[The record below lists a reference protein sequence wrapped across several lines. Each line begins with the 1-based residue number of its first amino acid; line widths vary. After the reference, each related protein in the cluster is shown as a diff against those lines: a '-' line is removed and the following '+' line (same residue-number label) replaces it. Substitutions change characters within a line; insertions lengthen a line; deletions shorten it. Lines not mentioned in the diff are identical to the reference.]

1 MRKLLIEHDKIDAF
15 DIQLAEILVPEA
27 DSPVFYLVLLL
38 SRAIRAQHSCL
49 PLSSIDRND
58 PFGLIH
64 TAHGKKETPFS
75 LQDDFT
81 KLLTSHMAVGDN
93 KPLRFYND
101 NLYFARYD
109 DYEKVFVNAITSRNA
124 LETNLDTEQLKNLLA
139 RYFEPTN
146 DIDWQKV
153 ACAVACLKRFCIIS
167 GGPGTGKTTT
177 VTKLLAI
184 LQSLYSKV
192 PLKVQLVAP
201 TGKAAARLSE
211 SIANA
216 KQFLKIDSQIAK
228 HIPDTAQTLHRLLGV
243 IHLSTKFRH
252 NKQNPLDV
260 DLVILDEA
268 SMVDLAMLAKL
279 FDALPDHAR
288 VILLGDKDQLS
299 SVDTGNVLS
308 DLCKPLMLGVDHH
321 YTATTAK
328 ALAQLFDTSFHA
340 AQESGYLLNDNLAF
354 LQVSHRFKSDSGIG
368 RLAKAVN
375 SNDINALHQVYSA
388 NHSDLQFNA
397 LEKGFKAFVE
407 RAANNYAVYLS
418 AINQGASI
426 TEIHNAFSTYQILC
440 ATRVGP
446 YGTNE
451 LNAKIEKQLINNNLI
466 KRTGAFYIGMPIM
479 VSENNYQLN
488 LFNGD
493 IGIIIQ
499 DENGRLMASFIDD
512 QGAERLISTTRL
524 PQFDIVYAMTIHK
537 SQGSEFNDVA
547 MVLPA
552 NSPVVNRQLVYTG
565 ITRAKSTF
573 ELLSLAGGLEKAMAK
588 TVSRYSGLFERFQA
602 NNNA

>member
-15 DIQLAEILVPEA
+15 DIQLAEILVAES

-38 SRAIRAQHSCL
+38 SRAVRSQHSCL
-49 PLSSIDRND
+49 PLTSIDRDD
-58 PFGLIH
+58 PFHLAL
-64 TAHGKKETPFS
+64 TSHGKKESPFTA
-75 LQDDFT
+75 QDDFAA
-81 KLLTSHMAVGDN
+81 LLTSHIAVGDD
-93 KPLRFYND
+93 KPLRLYND

-109 DYEKVFVNAITSRNA
+109 DYEKVFVNAITARNA
-124 LETNLDTEQLKNLLA
+124 LEPNLDNEQLKNLLSN
-139 RYFEPTN
+139 YFEPTN

-216 KQFLKIDSQIAK
+216 KQFLNIDSQIAK

-243 IHLSTKFRH
+243 IHLSNKFRH
-252 NKQNPLDV
+252 NQQNPLDV

-279 FDALPDHAR
+279 FDALPNHAR

-308 DLCKPLMLGVDHH
+308 DLCKPLILGKDHS
-321 YTATTAK
+321 YSGQTAK
-328 ALAQLFDTSFHA
+328 QLAQLLDKPISAT
-340 AQESGYLLNDNLAF
+340 QQKDYLLNDNLAF

-375 SNDINALHQVYSA
+375 SNDINALHQVYSD
-388 NHSDLQFNA
+388 NFNDLTFSS
-397 LEKGFKAFVE
+397 LETDFKVFIE
-407 RAANNYAVYLS
+407 RAASKYEAYLS
-418 AINQGASI
+418 AIKQGASI
-426 TEIHNAFSTYQILC
+426 SEIHSTFANYQVLC
-440 ATRVGP
+440 ATRVGS

-451 LNAKIEKQLINNNLI
+451 LNTKIEKELSNSNLI
-466 KRTGAFYIGMPIM
+466 QRSGAFYIGMPIM

-493 IGIIIQ
+493 IGIIIN
-499 DENGRLMASFIDD
+499 DENDRLMASFIDE
-512 QGAERLISTTRL
+512 QGAERVISTTRL
-524 PQFDIVYAMTIHK
+524 PQFDTVYAMTIHK
-537 SQGSEFNDVA
+537 SQGSEFKDVA

-565 ITRAKSTF
+565 ITRAKTSF
-573 ELLSLAGGLEKAMAK
+573 ELISLAGGLERAMAK
-588 TVSRYSGLFERFQA
+588 TVSRYSGLFERFQKSA
-602 NNNA
+602 F